1 VVKRFASLAV
11 CTALLVACG
20 QGGSSDPSTSA
31 PNSVDIESATSRS
44 SLPFEPKPLE
54 WKGCNG
60 VECAEL
66 EVPRDYFAQ
75 TSATFT
81 LKLER
86 QRALKPEERIGVLL
100 VNPGGPGVPGS
111 SLAQNAAYYF
121 SRDVLDHFDI
131 VAWDPRGTGEST
143 PAVDCIDKYDDYF
156 RQPLTADSAKSF
168 IDGCVQRSGAILEHI
183 GTVDSARD
191 METIRRALG
200 EKQVS
205 YFGFSYGGVLGL
217 VWQSMFPSTVR
228 ASVLDAPPSPIASRG
243 ERIAGQAR
251 AFERVLNEFLK
262 KNNVTSTFDDL
273 TASPPEGLTKHMI
286 VAAAVSALYDEES
299 WPELADALN
308 AAKAGDATKITAL
321 YRGYYY
327 QDAGYEDYRN
337 TFEASAAIACFDDTQ
352 RAPLGDISSFA
363 PRLAS
368 FFASDELCSQW
379 PAKSKEKYS
388 FRGSMANPTVIVGAT
403 EDPAS
408 PFVGVQ
414 AAASVAG
421 NVRLITVDARRHTS
435 YLYVD
440 CVTKLV
446 DDYLIK
452 LAPPPNATCISGTPP
467 TSSTSASIE

>member
-1 VVKRFASLAV
+1 MLA
-11 CTALLVACG
+11 ACG
-20 QGGSSDPSTSA
+20 QGGSTDPSTTAPSA
-31 PNSVDIESATSRS
+31 TNTESASTTS
-44 SLPFEPKPLE
+44 SLPIEPKPLE

-75 TSATFT
+75 PSATFT

-86 QRALKPEERIGVLL
+86 QRALKPDERIGVLL
-100 VNPGGPGVPGS
+100 VNPGGPGAPGS

-143 PAVDCIDKYDDYF
+143 PAIDCIDNYDDYF
-156 RQPLTADSAKSF
+156 RQPFTAQSAKSF
-168 IDGCVQRSGAILEHI
+168 VDGCTQRSGDILDHV
-183 GTVDSARD
+183 GTIDAARD
-191 METIRRALG
+191 MEAIRRALG

-217 VWQSMFPSTVR
+217 AWQSMFPSTVR
-228 ASVLDAPPSPIASRG
+228 ASVLDAPPSPIASRA
-243 ERIAGQAR
+243 ERIASQAEG
-251 AFERVLNEFLK
+251 FERVLNEFLK
-262 KNNVTSTFDDL
+262 KNGLTSTFDSL
-273 TASPPEGLTKHMI
+273 TATPPDGLTKQMI
-286 VAAAVSALYDEES
+286 LAAAVSALYDEES

-308 AAKAGDATKITAL
+308 AAKAGDVSKITAL
-321 YRGYYY
+321 YQGYYY

-337 TFEASAAIACFDDTQ
+337 TFEASVAIACFDDTQ
-352 RAPLGDISSFA
+352 RAQVGDIASFA

-368 FFASDELCSQW
+368 FFAPDELCAQW
-379 PAKSKEKYS
+379 PTKSKESYF
-388 FRGSMANPTVIVGAT
+388 FRGTTANPTVIVGAT

-435 YLYVD
+435 YLNVD

-452 LAPPPNATCISGTPP
+452 LTPPPNATCKSNET
-467 TSSTSASIE
+467 TTVS